1 MPERGADVGDD
12 VLEADDLD
20 LVADDSRTGGRIPV
34 LLLVAV
40 LAVVVG
46 AAGLVRGLVEPA
58 AAEPVATI
66 PASAVR
72 AGDIAVYGAWIRE
85 PATAA
90 TAAAYLTITNTGT
103 ATDTLL
109 GVTTGASQSASLHDI
124 GKPMTAKPS
133 TAEEAMGADTMVED
147 ASVAI
152 RPGQTITLK
161 PTEGHLMLEQL
172 IGTLAPGQS
181 VNILLQFERAG
192 TVVVNAPVVAIGE
205 PPPAD

>member
-1 MPERGADVGDD
+1 MPGPAGGD
-12 VLEADDLD
+12 VLEADEID
-20 LVADDSRTGGRIPV
+20 LVADDGAPRTGGRIPF
-34 LLLVAV
+34 LLLAAV

-58 AAEPVATI
+58 AAEPTVAI

-72 AGDIAVYGAWIRE
+72 AGPIAVYGAWIRE

-90 TAAAYLTITNTGT
+90 TAAAYLTITNTG
-103 ATDTLL
+103 AGSDTLI
-109 GVTTGASQSASLHDI
+109 GVTTGASQSASMHDI
-124 GKPMTAKPS
+124 GKPVAVKPK
-133 TAEEAMGADTMVED
+133 TAEEAMGAETMVED
-147 ASVAI
+147 ASVPI

-161 PTEGHLMLEQL
+161 PTAGHIMLEQL

-192 TVVVNAPVVAIGE
+192 TIVVDAPVVAIGD